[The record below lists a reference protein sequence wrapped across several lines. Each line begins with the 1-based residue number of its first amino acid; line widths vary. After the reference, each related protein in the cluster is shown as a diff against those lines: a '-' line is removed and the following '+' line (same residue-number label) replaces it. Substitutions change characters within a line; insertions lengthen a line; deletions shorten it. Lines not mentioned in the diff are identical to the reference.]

1 MITMSFIDPTIAKD
15 FSKQYDDFFT
25 YFSRPFV
32 IHKEP
37 IKVLQQLQNAPI
49 YGYGSN
55 SDSVNYTYI
64 PVTGTFNGRIYYNH
78 SRRDYEDVD
87 TDLKFIFAKG
97 DVTLRVKQDA
107 RNFIANGKTIKLE
120 FDGKA
125 WNVITEDIPKKYLD
139 NTYYLYGLEQTK

>member
-1 MITMSFIDPTIAKD
+1 MSFINSNTAAE
-15 FSKQYDDFFT
+15 FSNAYDEFFD
-25 YFSRPFV
+25 YFSRSFV
-32 IHKEP
+32 VHKEP
-37 IKVLQQLQNAPI
+37 IKVIQELENTPL
-49 YGYGSN
+49 YGYGSS
-55 SDSVNYTYI
+55 SDSVNYTYL
-64 PVTGTFNGRIYYNH
+64 PVTGIFNGRIYYNH

-125 WNVITEDIPKKYLD
+125 WNIITEDIIKKYL
-139 NTYYLYGLEQTK
+139 NNSYYVYGLEQTK

>member
-1 MITMSFIDPTIAKD
+1 MSFIDPTIAKD

-32 IHKEP
+32 VHKEP

-97 DVTLRVKQDA
+97 DVTLRVKEDA

-120 FDGKA
+120 FDGKT
-125 WNVITEDIPKKYLD
+125 WNVITEDILKKYLN

>member
-1 MITMSFIDPTIAKD
+1 MSFIDPTIAKD

-32 IHKEP
+32 VHKEP

-78 SRRDYEDVD
+78 SRKDYEDVD

-107 RNFIANGKTIKLE
+107 KNFIANGKTIKLE

-125 WNVITEDIPKKYLD
+125 WNIITEDILKKYLN